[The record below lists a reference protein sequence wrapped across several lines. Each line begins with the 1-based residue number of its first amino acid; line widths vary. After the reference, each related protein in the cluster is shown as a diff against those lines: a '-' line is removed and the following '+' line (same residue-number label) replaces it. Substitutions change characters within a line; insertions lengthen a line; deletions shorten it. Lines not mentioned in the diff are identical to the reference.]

1 MSSSM
6 NTSSESDT
14 YERTRGQR
22 VRGRRQ
28 SRDRGRARDAPTSEI
43 SSKISTL
50 ANTLQS
56 TSKNLNKVDRMLGQY
71 REHTDDQA
79 EAMALLRENLEDS
92 ISQLQAQRLSGR
104 SGTKSASASASPLHT
119 SDLDL
124 YSESDSRRLRPT
136 SPLRDYRSS
145 PERRRRSHSSVR
157 FKDAQLT
164 GEEIHTLHQ
173 SLRDLRSDQQRLADD
188 LGREILR
195 RNRAD
200 IDTRRAME
208 NLSEHMTASQRQ
220 DAVSSLVERR
230 LQELELERELER
242 ELTSEKR
249 VPERGRRTERRAA
262 MCHVE
267 ELPEHHKLQPK
278 EGNESITERLLQVE
292 RERTKM
298 EVELDRAR
306 RLLEQSEDSRESLV
320 QQVEDMRGELQR
332 SRKAHSEA
340 QRGRLE
346 SSQPIA
352 PPHGPHTEREERGS
366 GAGGTERSDLEKEVS
381 ELKEQLRRASV
392 MGEVEELKRALA
404 REEKEKSQLSLQVQE
419 LTSDLARREQQQLR
433 MLEQLK
439 ELQGCENAEKRQLE
453 EMLEDSKRSRD
464 ELKSKAQEAIR
475 QWRAKCKRLQR
486 EREEAA
492 GERESSHAQMKALS
506 QQTEAARRELA
517 EILGRLAHREEELRR
532 KDVELSDSR
541 QRQLSL
547 EQEVR
552 EIREAYTSLE
562 QEARNQVA
570 VHKRLKEENQ
580 RLEERME
587 SQVRRQQ
594 KDEEQHTELQN
605 TVKQVTSSH
614 AQLVQRLSEEESL
627 RKELQKSHSELRDK
641 LMSVQEERA
650 ALGKQL
656 QLQRE
661 VHQKELDNMKAALEE
676 GKSKKERDLQ
686 DMLRL
691 FTQERDELQRHLK
704 EVKADAAS
712 DRELCEALRIKL
724 DRMKDE
730 CDKLAAQLSSKEDAH
745 SLLQRKHQLLREELD
760 HKVRSNERRRT
771 SESELILLKEKV
783 SKMEAEQE
791 AVLTA
796 MGEELDIACR
806 QLAKNGEDKLQAI
819 LQKPGLVR
827 DPHRWLA
834 ETKSKVRWLC
844 EEVRERNKRE
854 QSLRRQHQ
862 HTKDQLKALRHS
874 QDSEQAD
881 LLQRLDQQE
890 KLLHSLSNEKHELLE
905 RSRNKD
911 DEMRCLQDRVLELEM
926 STRAALDRLEAIPE
940 KQSLMDNFKDLEESQ
955 RQREEVEQRYS
966 KYKEIVWDL
975 QNQLDESKRKIQEY
989 REEKL
994 DATSRSLRLAALS
1007 SSIKGPGAFLSSSLR
1022 SDSLSP
1028 PKRLNTLD
1036 LGSSTMNGIF
1046 SD

>member
-1 MSSSM
+1 MSCSM

-14 YERTRGQR
+14 YERNRGQR

-28 SRDRGRARDAPTSEI
+28 SRDRGRARDVPTSEI

-92 ISQLQAQRLSGR
+92 ISQLQAQRRSGR
-104 SGTKSASASASPLHT
+104 HGTKSASASASPLHT

-124 YSESDSRRLRPT
+124 YSESDSRHFHPT

-157 FKDAQLT
+157 FKDARLT

-230 LQELELERELER
+230 LHELELEREM
-242 ELTSEKR
+242 TSEKR
-249 VPERGRRTERRAA
+249 VPERSRRTEQRAA
-262 MCHVE
+262 MSE
-267 ELPEHHKLQPK
+267 ELPERHKIQPN
-278 EGNESITERLLQVE
+278 EGNESITDRLLQVE

-306 RLLEQSEDSRESLV
+306 RLLEQSEDSRETLV
-320 QQVEDMRGELQR
+320 QQVEDMRSELQR
-332 SRKAHSEA
+332 SRKAQSEA

-352 PPHGPHTEREERGS
+352 PPHGPHTEREERGG
-366 GAGGTERSDLEKEVS
+366 GAGGTDRSDLEKEVS

-392 MGEVEELKRALA
+392 MGEVEELRRALA
-404 REEKEKSQLSLQVQE
+404 REEKEKMQLSLQVQD

-433 MLEQLK
+433 MLDQLK
-439 ELQGCENAEKRQLE
+439 ELQGCESAEKRQLE
-453 EMLEDSKRSRD
+453 EMLEESKRSRD
-464 ELKSKAQEAIR
+464 ELKTKAQEAIR
-475 QWRAKCKRLQR
+475 QWRAKCKRLQK
-486 EREEAA
+486 EREEAV
-492 GERESSHAQMKALS
+492 GERESSHVQMKALS

-552 EIREAYTSLE
+552 EVREAYTSLE

-570 VHKRLKEENQ
+570 IHKRLKEENQ
-580 RLEERME
+580 SLEEKLE
-587 SQVRRQQ
+587 SQARRRQ
-594 KDEEQHTELQN
+594 KDEEQHAELQN

-614 AQLVQRLSEEESL
+614 AQLVQRLSEEENL
-627 RKELQKSHSELRDK
+627 RKELQKSHSELQDK
-641 LMSVQEERA
+641 LRSVQEERT
-650 ALGKQL
+650 ALGQQL

-676 GKSKKERDLQ
+676 DRSKKERDLQ
-686 DMLRL
+686 DMLKL

-712 DRELCEALRIKL
+712 DRELCEGLRIKL

-730 CDKLAAQLSSKEDAH
+730 CDKLAAQLSSKEEAH
-745 SLLQRKHQLLREELD
+745 SHLQRKHQLLREELD

-783 SKMEAEQE
+783 SKMEEEQE
-791 AVLTA
+791 VVLTA
-796 MGEELDIACR
+796 LGDELDLACR
-806 QLAKNGEDKLQAI
+806 QLHKNGEDKLQAI

-854 QSLRRQHQ
+854 QSLKRQHQ

-874 QDSEQAD
+874 RDSEQAD

-890 KLLHSLSNEKHELLE
+890 KLLHSLSTEKHELLE
-905 RSRNKD
+905 RSRSKE
-911 DEMRCLQDRVLELEM
+911 DEMRSLQDRVFELEM
-926 STRAALDRLEAIPE
+926 STRAALDGLEAIPE

-955 RQREEVEQRYS
+955 RQREQVEQRYS

-975 QNQLDESKRKIQEY
+975 QHQLDESKRKIQEY

-994 DATSRSLRLAALS
+994 DAASRSLRLTTLS
-1007 SSIKGPGAFLSSSLR
+1007 SSIKDPGTFLSGSLR
-1022 SDSLSP
+1022 SDSLSL
-1028 PKRLNTLD
+1028 PKRLTTLD
-1036 LGSSTMNGIF
+1036 LGSSTVNGTF

>member
-124 YSESDSRRLRPT
+124 YSESGT
-136 SPLRDYRSS
+136 
-145 PERRRRSHSSVR
+145 
-157 FKDAQLT
+157 
-164 GEEIHTLHQ
+164 TLW
-173 SLRDLRSDQQRLADD
+173 DLRSDQQRLADD

-220 DAVSSLVERR
+220 DAVSCV
-230 LQELELERELER
+230 
-242 ELTSEKR
+242 K
-249 VPERGRRTERRAA
+249 
-262 MCHVE
+262 
-267 ELPEHHKLQPK
+267 LPHLFTAV
-278 EGNESITERLLQVE
+278 IV
-292 RERTKM
+292 
-298 EVELDRAR
+298 
-306 RLLEQSEDSRESLV
+306 
-320 QQVEDMRGELQR
+320 
-332 SRKAHSEA
+332 
-340 QRGRLE
+340 
-346 SSQPIA
+346 
-352 PPHGPHTEREERGS
+352 
-366 GAGGTERSDLEKEVS
+366 TERSDLEKEVS

-404 REEKEKSQLSLQVQE
+404 REEKEKSQLSLQV
-419 LTSDLARREQQQLR
+419 
-433 MLEQLK
+433 
-439 ELQGCENAEKRQLE
+439 QGCENAEKRQLE

-486 EREEAA
+486 EREEVRNQTRPS

-547 EQEVR
+547 EQE
-552 EIREAYTSLE
+552 

-587 SQVRRQQ
+587 SQVHRQQ

-661 VHQKELDNMKAALEE
+661 VHQKELDNMKVY
-676 GKSKKERDLQ
+676 GFYSN
-686 DMLRL
+686 
-691 FTQERDELQRHLK
+691 
-704 EVKADAAS
+704 AAS

-760 HKVRSNERRRT
+760 HKVSTPCPRS
-771 SESELILLKEKV
+771 
-783 SKMEAEQE
+783 
-791 AVLTA
+791 
-796 MGEELDIACR
+796 
-806 QLAKNGEDKLQAI
+806 
-819 LQKPGLVR
+819 
-827 DPHRWLA
+827 
-834 ETKSKVRWLC
+834 SKVRWLC

-890 KLLHSLSNEKHELLE
+890 KLLHSLSNEKHG
-905 RSRNKD
+905 
-911 DEMRCLQDRVLELEM
+911 MPLQTDNHLIQ
-926 STRAALDRLEAIPE
+926 AALDRLEAIPE

-1022 SDSLSP
+1022 SDSLCGYLYNP
-1028 PKRLNTLD
+1028 PDTASITHFDASHVFFTLCFA
-1036 LGSSTMNGIF
+1036 G
-1046 SD
+1046 